1 MQFRR
6 ATYDCS
12 NFTVMSVRKGR
23 VIAEVLLIFLCFLL
37 DLRSYLELPV
47 EGNENGRSK
56 SRKSWDQVVEK
67 EDDGGEEKVLPLSGL
82 RRVTRPRCGPTR
94 SALLSVWEGFKAQGL
109 VQIRS
114 WFCAWGK
121 SRTGVCA
128 AIMIAVAHGSRDTLR
143 LSHMKAVPEILWD
156 LTWAAW
162 SHLGQK
168 MMLPNMI
175 FECYEHR

>member
-1 MQFRR
+1 MWCQLEKVESLQRSSWF
-6 ATYDCS
+6 S
-12 NFTVMSVRKGR
+12 F
-23 VIAEVLLIFLCFLL
+23 CFLL

-47 EGNENGRSK
+47 EGMRMEGRK
-56 SRKSWDQVVEK
+56 VEK
-67 EDDGGEEKVLPLSGL
+67 AETKWLRTNKRGWWGEEKVLPLSGL

-109 VQIRS
+109 VQIRN

-128 AIMIAVAHGSRDTLR
+128 AVMIAVAHGGRDTLR
-143 LSHMKAVPEILWD
+143 SSHMKAVPEILWD